1 MYYPTEVFQVQS
13 EVQLLSYHGHM
24 NVYPKMNPDIGR
36 YLVFHIEF
44 YQLISG
50 MKDCDN
56 SKKVDKRLELF
67 DAISHDEMAISSRPD
82 SLFFQSRMIFL
93 LMLMDIYRAVWWF
106 AVVII
111 PVMSSASQLS
121 CWNVFFKSPISSIQ
135 WGFFIACNAQVD
147 TTCCAS

>member
-1 MYYPTEVFQVQS
+1 MYYPTEVFRVQS

-24 NVYPKMNPDIGR
+24 NVYRKMNPDIGR

-50 MKDCDN
+50 MSGCDN

-67 DAISHDEMAISSRPD
+67 DAISHDEMAISPRPD
-82 SLFFQSRMIFL
+82 SLFSVTDDILVDANGYLQSCLVVCHCNCLSNVIGFPTLLLECVFQITNL
-93 LMLMDIYRAVWWF
+93 LY
-106 AVVII
+106 
-111 PVMSSASQLS
+111 PVE
-121 CWNVFFKSPISSIQ
+121 
-135 WGFFIACNAQVD
+135 FFIACNAQVD